1 MELYFTEAQSEAHNS
16 LQIVKLSSFT
26 QIRAFKKCWQLTTHP
41 TAQSVLIILQTNFL
55 DSRHNKKKNMLF
67 NLGQI

>member
-1 MELYFTEAQSEAHNS
+1 MELYLTEAWSEARNS

-26 QIRAFKKCWQLTTHP
+26 PVLQIRAFKTHP
-41 TAQSVLIILQTNFL
+41 TAQSVLIILQANFL
-55 DSRHNKKKNMLF
+55 SNSSRHNKKKNMLF